1 MEKVN
6 QHFYELILVIAR
18 QSPHHEVTD
27 DSDITSSVRQDAYTS
42 AGGLSTRLISVR
54 KQLQIIPG
62 AAETI
67 QERPQHAILREG
79 GLPSVSLLFRHGHSL
94 FKMFRF
100 HNAVSRVQL
109 RYEQV

>member
-27 DSDITSSVRQDAYTS
+27 DSDITSSVRQDACTS
-42 AGGLSTRLISVR
+42 AGGLTRLISIR
-54 KQLQIIPG
+54 TQLQIIPG

-79 GLPSVSLLFRHGHSL
+79 GLPSVSLLLRHGHPL

-100 HNAVSRVQL
+100 HNAVSCVQL